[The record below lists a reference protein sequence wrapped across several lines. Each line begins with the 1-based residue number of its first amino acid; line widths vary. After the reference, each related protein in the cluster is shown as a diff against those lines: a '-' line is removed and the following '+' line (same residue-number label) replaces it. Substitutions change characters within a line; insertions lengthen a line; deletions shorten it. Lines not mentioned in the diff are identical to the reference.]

1 MNIMPD
7 ELTNTPPITASKSD
21 ETPKSSDKAASSVGL
36 DEFGLP
42 AKKAGRS
49 SVIDESLRGNRGA
62 GNLAATAPQ
71 NYPEVLHQQ
80 IGSLEIPQSHLKEIK
95 PDLKSQRSVDTNL
108 TKEIQHPSVANDTPS
123 DASSKS
129 QPLTSHRGHS
139 HKTSKPRSSLPT
151 EPSDSQLATTA
162 SEWSHQQ
169 LAPQTHRE
177 NASIKDDDDWQEM
190 PAYAPYDIYNDDGK
204 LVAREVVDSDDDTNE
219 YANLG
224 GAAKGYTRVQVD
236 EDAQSATSM
245 DDNTAYLFKERG
257 TNVADEDDDARDPL
271 SQMQTTKGLL
281 TEGQRIA
288 YVGLVRLAMV
298 QMSKDLDRL
307 ERTKV
312 TKKDVDLAVEAMKM
326 WSQKMMVRLYSHM
339 EIDSAGRGN
348 FHCIEE
354 LTYMK

>member
-7 ELTNTPPITASKSD
+7 ELTNTPPITTSKSD
-21 ETPKSSDKAASSVGL
+21 ETPKSSEKAASPVGL

-42 AKKAGRS
+42 AKKAGRN
-49 SVIDESLRGNRGA
+49 SVIDESLGGNRGA
-62 GNLAATAPQ
+62 GNPAATAPR
-71 NYPEVLHQQ
+71 NYPEALHQQ
-80 IGSLEIPQSHLKEIK
+80 IGSLKISQSNLKEIN
-95 PDLKSQRSVDTNL
+95 PDTKSQGSFDTNL
-108 TKEIQHPSVANDTPS
+108 TKEIQHPPAANDTPS
-123 DASSKS
+123 DASPKS
-129 QPLTSHRGHS
+129 QPLTSHRRHS
-139 HKTSKPRSSLPT
+139 HKTSKPRNSLPT
-151 EPSDSQLATTA
+151 EASDSQSATAA

-169 LAPQTHRE
+169 LAPQTHRK
-177 NASIKDDDDWQEM
+177 NASTKEEEDWQEM

-245 DDNTAYLFKERG
+245 DDNTAYLFKEQG

-271 SQMQTTKGLL
+271 SQMQTTKELL

>member
-1 MNIMPD
+1 
-7 ELTNTPPITASKSD
+7 
-21 ETPKSSDKAASSVGL
+21 V
-36 DEFGLP
+36 
-42 AKKAGRS
+42 
-49 SVIDESLRGNRGA
+49 
-62 GNLAATAPQ
+62 TAPQ
-71 NYPEVLHQQ
+71 NYPEALHQQ
-80 IGSLEIPQSHLKEIK
+80 IGSLEISQSNLKEIK
-95 PDLKSQRSVDTNL
+95 PDTRSPRNVDTNL
-108 TKEIQHPSVANDTPS
+108 TKEIQHSSAANDTPS

-139 HKTSKPRSSLPT
+139 HKTSKPRNSLPT
-151 EPSDSQLATTA
+151 EASDSQSATTA

-177 NASIKDDDDWQEM
+177 NASTKEEDDWQEM

-204 LVAREVVDSDDDTNE
+204 LVAREVVDLDDDTNE

-224 GAAKGYTRVQVD
+224 GAAKGYTRVHVD

-307 ERTKV
+307 ERTKG
-312 TKKDVDLAVEAMKM
+312 TKKDMDLAIETMKM
-326 WSQKMMVRLYSHM
+326 WSQKMIVRLYSHM
-339 EIDSAGRGN
+339 EIHSAGRGN